1 MRVALA
7 AVWAVL
13 LAAGIVQTANGLQTD
28 LLSLRAGL
36 EAFPA
41 WSIGVVMAGY
51 YVGYSCGPLFS
62 PAIIR
67 KLGQVNTI
75 ALGGVTAGVVIAIH
89 GLFVTPVAWTLLR
102 AISGFALASV
112 YVGYESWINDKV
124 VNRYRGRV
132 FSLYMVLQMIGMTL
146 SQVLITVASPRL
158 LTLFLLAAI
167 LFFIGTL
174 PVFAARHHAPAH
186 APPEP
191 FGLIHLYRISP
202 LGVIVTMLSGVSW
215 SVVFT
220 FGPIYAQ
227 REGFDLAGIGFYMGL
242 AMATGAIVQF
252 PLGWLSDAIGRRL
265 SIGIVT
271 GVAACAALFGLWAAR
286 HGTLAQD
293 VASALIGGF
302 AFPIYSLTA
311 AHTNDSIASQSRVPA
326 AAGLVLLFGLG
337 SIVGPLA
344 TGWAITAMGLP
355 GYFVVL
361 AASMIAAVAVAAATR

>member
-1 MRVALA
+1 MRVAIA
-7 AVWAVL
+7 AIWAVL

-36 EAFPA
+36 ESFPA

-67 KLGQVNTI
+67 RFGQVKTI
-75 ALGGVTAGVVIAIH
+75 AIGGVIAGIVIAIH
-89 GLFVTPVAWTLLR
+89 GLLVSPVAWTVLR
-102 AISGFALASV
+102 AISGFALACV
-112 YVGYESWINDKV
+112 YVSYESWINDKV
-124 VNRYRGRV
+124 ENRYRGRV

-146 SQVLITVASPRL
+146 SQVLITLASPRL

-174 PVFAARHHAPAH
+174 PMFAARHNAPTH

-191 FGLIHLYRISP
+191 FGLIHLFRISP
-202 LGVIVTMLSGVSW
+202 LAVIATALSGVSW
-215 SVVFT
+215 SIVFT

-227 REGFDLAGIGFYMGL
+227 RSGFDLTGVGFYMGL
-242 AMATGAIVQF
+242 AMAAGAVIQF
-252 PLGWLSDAIGRRL
+252 PLGWMSDAIGRRL
-265 SIGIVT
+265 SIGLVT
-271 GVAACAALFGLWAAR
+271 AVAACASLFGLWAVHRGAI
-286 HGTLAQD
+286 AQD
-293 VASALIGGF
+293 AASALIGAF
-302 AFPIYSLTA
+302 VFPIYSLTA
-311 AHTNDSIASQSRVPA
+311 AHANDSLTPSSRVAA

-344 TGWAITAMGLP
+344 TGWAITIMGLS
-355 GYFVVL
+355 GYFAVL
-361 AASMIAAVAVAAATR
+361 AASMVAGVAVAAATR